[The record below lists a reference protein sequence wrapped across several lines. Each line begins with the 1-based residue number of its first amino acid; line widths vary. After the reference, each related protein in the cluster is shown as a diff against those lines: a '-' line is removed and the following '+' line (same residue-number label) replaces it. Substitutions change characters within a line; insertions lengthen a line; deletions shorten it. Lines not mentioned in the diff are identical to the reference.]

1 MASFYWKTFRL
12 ELECSHY
19 HMIAD
24 EAYKQ
29 LSEIKDRDLMSR
41 SQVLRLG
48 DWLEL
53 MEEVS
58 MIIVYLMSY
67 CL

>member
-1 MASFYWKTFRL
+1 
-12 ELECSHY
+12 
-19 HMIAD
+19 MIAD

-41 SQVLRLG
+41 SQVMRLG
-48 DWLEL
+48 DWLGL

-58 MIIVYLMSY
+58 KPFLKIALLS
-67 CL
+67 